1 METKFWVRKEK
12 HKKAKRTF
20 KLARGLLLTAGIIL
34 SLLIPVMAQPPDILQ
49 PQAGWTQLSDQPF
62 LEFTPTGGVA
72 TQWNCCIADQPM
84 NPPPAPPPAYCN
96 DTLFQVATPVADTMG
111 QVAFTNV
118 TAGYEGLWFIACEYN
133 DGVSWTGLGNPS
145 FFTYPYSLGGSCQ
158 TSDSGVFT
166 GQPDANYQVFDP
178 NTPLERTIY
187 EKKTGFSHQVG
198 SIGNNITN
206 IELIVEYNDSVFWVN
221 DTYDLTGITTTDG
234 VTRNEFEYV
243 SPVDSTAQ
251 GFPHKYNATY
261 VVYTD
266 NFPNGTC
273 NITYQY
279 AVDINPDLNSDTGAI
294 QSNALLGGIFLLI
307 AFLWFIGGKR
317 G

>member
-12 HKKAKRTF
+12 HQKAKRTF

-34 SLLIPVMAQPPDILQ
+34 SLLIPVMAQPPDILVPQ
-49 PQAGWTQLSDQPF
+49 PGWVQLSNQPF
-62 LEFTPTGGVA
+62 LEFTTPLGLA
-72 TQWNCCIADQPM
+72 TQWSCCVADQPIM
-84 NPPPAPPPAYCN
+84 PGTVCN
-96 DTLFQVATPVADTMG
+96 DTLYQVATPVPNTMG
-111 QVAFTNV
+111 EVPFTNV
-118 TAGYEGLWFIACEYN
+118 TAGYEGLWHIACEYY
-133 DGVSWTGLGNPS
+133 DFGIGWTGLGQPS
-145 FFTYPYSLGGSCQ
+145 MFVYPYSLGGSCQ
-158 TSDSGVFT
+158 PSESGIFT
-166 GQPDANYQVFDP
+166 GQPEANFQVFDP

-198 SIGNNITN
+198 SIQNNITGVS
-206 IELIVEYNDSVFWVN
+206 LIVEYNDSVFWVN

-234 VTRNEFEYV
+234 VTRNEFEYI

-266 NFPNGTC
+266 GFPNGTC

-279 AVDINPDLNSDTGAI
+279 AVDINPDISDSGAI